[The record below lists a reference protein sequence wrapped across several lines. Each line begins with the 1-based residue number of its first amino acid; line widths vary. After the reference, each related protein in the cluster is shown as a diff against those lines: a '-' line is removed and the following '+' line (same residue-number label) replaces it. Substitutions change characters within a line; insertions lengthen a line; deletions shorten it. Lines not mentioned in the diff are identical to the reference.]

1 MFECFHMWD
10 IINSIARNT
19 GVCVSFQVSIFT
31 FSGYVP
37 RSRIAGSYGCPI
49 FRFLW
54 KLHTD
59 FHSGWINN
67 LHCPRVFKWF
77 LSPYPLKLLI
87 FIKYINILVIA
98 TLTDVS
104 WCCITVLSDWC
115 VISLGDF
122 FGDRYSDRCELILH
136 YCFNLHFSVN
146 RWYWASFLV
155 LLAICVFYVPFSA
168 NTMLFWLL

>member
-77 LSPYPLKLLI
+77 LFPYPLKLLI
-87 FIKYINILVIA
+87 FTLVIA
-98 TLTDVS
+98 LVIGILTDVS
-104 WCCITVLSDWC
+104 WYCIIVLICLKYTYYHGWLIFELLIHIFTWFSIKGFISFLTVLGVH
-115 VISLGDF
+115 VI
-122 FGDRYSDRCELILH
+122 
-136 YCFNLHFSVN
+136 N
-146 RWYWASFLV
+146 
-155 LLAICVFYVPFSA
+155 
-168 NTMLFWLL
+168 